1 MEIQQG
7 AIMPTLT
14 YTQLERGPLTLVT
27 EQSIAPNPPDFA
39 EAIVESD
46 GVRFYVAGAKPWA
59 ACCWKAS
66 RPLLPPG
73 GPLTVTLAWE
83 EMLDDSPSL
92 NSRELDLMVSDDK
105 GNVYNGSEHLLI
117 ATGGVEIVNAA
128 GAWIAIP
135 FLPGVPAPGLW
146 TAYSVTM
153 AIDPSKGASAVTDTS
168 AGPKKATL
176 MPLWIPALKL
186 GWTPPLAG
194 LWQAVA
200 QVQPGL
206 VQAGGAC
213 SVKVRNLTVTA
224 TWS

>member
-1 MEIQQG
+1 
-7 AIMPTLT
+7 MPTLT
-14 YTQLERGPLTLVT
+14 YTQLERGALTLVT
-27 EQSIAPNPPDFA
+27 GTSIAPNPPDSA
-39 EAIVESD
+39 EAIVEPD
-46 GVRFYVAGAKPWA
+46 GVRFYIAGSKPWS
-59 ACCWKAS
+59 ACCWKSA

-128 GAWIAIP
+128 GTWIATP
-135 FLPGVPAPGLW
+135 FVPGVPAPDVW

-153 AIDPSKGASAVTDTS
+153 AIDPAKGASALTNALAGQQS
-168 AGPKKATL
+168 AAL
-176 MPLWIPALKL
+176 VPLWIPSLPLK
-186 GWTPPLAG
+186 WAPPLPG

-200 QVQPGL
+200 QIQPGL

-213 SVKVRNLTVTA
+213 SVKIMNMQITA
-224 TWS
+224 VWP